1 MSRKKRVPVLLIG
14 ISLCLAVFMFDIVRV
29 EAAWEPSEKV
39 SKEEMVKI
47 SKTVLAMPE
56 IKIKKTEDI
65 FRIRTVDMDWDIGV
79 MVYEPEDPSKIPIG
93 PDGKKAGIFLLH
105 GGTGD
110 YKSMDRH
117 ATKLSGKFG
126 YKVVSMTFPGRLY
139 LLDPSRDWPGDTLY
153 PDGTA
158 RTPLWSRESRIT
170 PDQYRVVKDQSKRK
184 LYGTII
190 SLEAKE
196 GTEFYYRMAGWPVAF
211 DEGIQEACRRHL
223 PQGEYSIYIHGH
235 STGGP
240 FAFMACQRVPNI
252 VGIIGYGTSP
262 FGYTYQATGKGTW
275 DFPFT
280 WLRMRT
286 WADTARYMYEGIKDK
301 GYGLAMM
308 MELVLEDWDV
318 DKKRANFK
326 AEDFIHKNSAKSLA
340 DAARATAKRMKLD
353 ANATE
358 ALVQRYVGYC
368 RELSGPGV
376 KPVPPF
382 LSIHGGDDDTV
393 SIKHAQKVV
402 PLFEA
407 MKPSPKV
414 RLVLLEIGTHD
425 WTIVDKDFPDGTIP
439 VVVKMWNDAI
449 LGGYY
454 VK

>member
-1 MSRKKRVPVLLIG
+1 MGRKKVVSVSLTSLIL
-14 ISLCLAVFMFDIVRV
+14 SLAFFMFGIVTV
-29 EAAWEPSEKV
+29 FAAWEPPAKV

-47 SKTVLAMPE
+47 SQAVLALPE
-56 IKIKKTEDI
+56 IKIKKTEDV
-65 FRIRTVDMDWDIGV
+65 FRVRAVDMDWDIGV
-79 MVYEPEDPSKIPIG
+79 MVYEPEDPTKIPTG

-117 ATKLSGKFG
+117 ATRLSGKFG

-139 LLDPSRDWPGDTLY
+139 LLNPSRDWPGDTLY

-158 RTPLWSRESRIT
+158 RTPLWSKDSRIT
-170 PDQYRVVKDQSKRK
+170 PDQYKIVKDQSKRK
-184 LYGTII
+184 LYGTFV

-196 GTEFYYRMAGWPVAF
+196 GTEFYNRMAGWPVAF
-211 DEGIQEACRRHL
+211 DEGMQEACRRHL
-223 PQGEYSIYIHGH
+223 SPVEYSVYIHGH

-240 FAFMACQRVPNI
+240 FAFMATQRIPNI
-252 VGIIGYGTSP
+252 VGVIGYGTSP
-262 FGYTYQATGKGTW
+262 FGYMYQATGKGTW

-308 MELVLEDWDV
+308 MELVFEDWEV

-326 AEDFIHKNSAKSLA
+326 AEDFIHKNSTKSLA

-353 ANATE
+353 SAATE
-358 ALVQRYVGYC
+358 ALVQKYVGYC

-393 SIKHAQKVV
+393 SYEHCKKVM

-407 MKPSPKV
+407 MKPAPKV
-414 RLVLLEIGTHD
+414 KQVLLETGTHD
-425 WTIVDKDFPDGTIP
+425 WTIVDKAFPEGTIP
-439 VVVKMWNDAI
+439 VVLKIWNDAI
-449 LGGYY
+449 LRGFYM
-454 VK
+454 K

>member
-1 MSRKKRVPVLLIG
+1 MSTRSCFLPVMCLL
-14 ISLCLAVFMFDIVRV
+14 LFLALILFGAQTVS
-29 EAAWEPSEKV
+29 AAWDPPAKI
-39 SKEEMVKI
+39 SKEEMIKV
-47 SKTVLAMPE
+47 SRAVLAMPE
-56 IKIKKTEDI
+56 ISTKQTEDI
-65 FRIRTVDMDWDIGV
+65 FRIRAVDMDWDIGV
-79 MVYEPEDPSKIPIG
+79 MVYEPENPSKIPIG

-117 ATKLSGKFG
+117 ARMLSGKFG
-126 YKVVSMTFPGRLY
+126 YRVVSMTFPGRLH
-139 LLDPSRDWPGDTLY
+139 LFDPSRDWPGDTLNA
-153 PDGTA
+153 DGSA
-158 RTPLWSRESRIT
+158 RTPLWSRDSKIT
-170 PDQYRVVKDQSKRK
+170 PDQYRIVKDQSKRN

-196 GTEFYYRMAGWPVAF
+196 GTELYHRMAGWPAAF
-211 DEGIQEACRRHL
+211 EGGVNEACRRHL
-223 PQGEYSIYIHGH
+223 PPDQYSIYIHGH

-262 FGYTYQATGKGTW
+262 FGYMYPATGKGTW

-286 WADTARYMYEGIKDK
+286 WADTARYLYEGIKDK
-301 GYGLAMM
+301 GYGVAMM
-308 MELVLEDWDV
+308 MELVFEDWDV

-326 AEDFIHKNSAKSLA
+326 AEDFIHKNSTKSLA
-340 DAARATAKRMKLD
+340 DAARATAKRMNLD
-353 ANATE
+353 PTATE
-358 ALVQRYVGYC
+358 ALVQLYVGYC

-393 SIKHAQKVV
+393 SYEHLMKVM

-407 MKPSPKV
+407 MKPAPKV
-414 RLVLLEIGTHD
+414 RGVLLAAGTHD
-425 WTIVDKDFPDGTIP
+425 WTIVDKDFPEGTIP
-439 VVVKMWNDAI
+439 VAVKLWNDAI

>member
-1 MSRKKRVPVLLIG
+1 MVS
-14 ISLCLAVFMFDIVRV
+14 
-29 EAAWEPSEKV
+29 AAWEPPAKV
-39 SKEEMVKI
+39 SKEDMVKI
-47 SKTVLAMPE
+47 SKDVLAMPE
-56 IKIKKTEDI
+56 IKIKNTEDI
-65 FRIRTVDMDWDIGV
+65 FRIRAVDMDWDIGV
-79 MVYEPEDPSKIPIG
+79 MVYEPEDASKIPNS

-117 ATKLSGKFG
+117 AKMLSGKFG

-139 LLDPSRDWPGDTLY
+139 LVDASRDWPGDTLY
-153 PDGTA
+153 PDDTA
-158 RTPLWSRESRIT
+158 RTPLWSKESKIT
-170 PDQYRVVKDQSKRK
+170 PDQYRIVKDQSKRE
-184 LYGTII
+184 LYGTFI

-196 GTEFYYRMAGWPVAF
+196 GTEFYNRMAGWPVAF
-211 DEGIQEACRRHL
+211 EEGVKEACRRHL
-223 PQGEYSIYIHGH
+223 PPDQYSIYIHGH

-262 FGYTYQATGKGTW
+262 FGYMYQATGKGTW

-308 MELVLEDWDV
+308 MELVFEDWNG

-326 AEDFIHKNSAKSLA
+326 AEDFIHKNSSKSLA

-358 ALVQRYVGYC
+358 ALVQKYVGYC

-393 SIKHAQKVV
+393 SYEHGKKVM

-407 MKPSPKV
+407 MKPAPKV
-414 RLVLLEIGTHD
+414 RGVLLGAGTHD
-425 WTIVDKDFPDGTIP
+425 WVIVDKNFPEGTIP
-439 VVVKMWNDAI
+439 VVMKMWNDAI

-454 VK
+454 LK